1 MEMEAP
7 EETPY
12 MHLYKARDLL
22 LEALNNDPASIP
34 LHSTLG
40 QVYLAVDE
48 PHTAQPCLERGLQL
62 VPGCENLISWCNG
75 LQDEQVTLDTLITD
89 VPEFDTPESFDA
101 HRADIMGIACEPGMR
116 PTYIHTLFYLAQLYG
131 HLNAPDKSATYCLMT
146 LRHQLDD
153 PNNNVPRDWAS
164 QCLHACTCVGAPP
177 DEQAQIAAS
186 LAKLY
191 IQTLHLAQH
200 KIDLLPDTDI
210 LFPTLRDA
218 TFIAPSAIDSF
229 DAARDVFK
237 KAMAALTTAKNF
249 FGLDG
254 FVTDHIRLLQCQ
266 SRCYAKLIPFEPD
279 RKRQMAM
286 HQKRIDVYDP
296 ILHGDFNLNAYGYLV
311 QEIYFEVGEIYSVL
325 HDLKVVVHW
334 TKPYMETNQY
344 AVDSIRFFEKFL
356 QLYYYQQ
363 GKSDSLETLPARLYV
378 PTHLDTHSVD
388 DMKPFFNGVF
398 FLTRVYGKVQFLD
411 DAKTVLFWTKCLEMH
426 ECLLQWIPSLGLP
439 NFFVDEIAISQE
451 MSRLLPEKI
460 NHLHYK
466 RRRL

>member
-1 MEMEAP
+1 MP
-7 EETPY
+7 TVPTSWVL
-12 MHLYKARDLL
+12 HDI
-22 LEALNNDPASIP
+22 LNQ
-34 LHSTLG
+34 LG
-40 QVYLAVDE
+40 ILWFNRTSYGRAFCYFK
-48 PHTAQPCLERGLQL
+48 TA
-62 VPGCENLISWCNG
+62 
-75 LQDEQVTLDTLITD
+75 
-89 VPEFDTPESFDA
+89 ESMFLFSS
-101 HRADIMGIACEPGMR
+101 EPGMR

-131 HLNAPDKSATYCLMT
+131 HLNAPDKSATYCHMT

-153 PNNNVPRDWAS
+153 PNNNVPRDWVQNCLRLSEYFLQQNQLPKAS

-460 NHLHYK
+460 NHLHHK